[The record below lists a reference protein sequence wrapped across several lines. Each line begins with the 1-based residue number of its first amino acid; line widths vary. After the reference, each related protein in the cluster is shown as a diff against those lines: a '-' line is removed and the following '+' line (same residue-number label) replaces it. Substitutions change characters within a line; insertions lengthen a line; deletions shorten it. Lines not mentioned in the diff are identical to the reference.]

1 VDASD
6 VASTGIGFVTEVG
19 PDAAFESVGE
29 GGVSITVA
37 GGVGISI
44 DGAFVGSVETTTGL
58 ELAVDMG
65 ARGGAMVSSAF
76 GVFTKLSEFRV
87 PAGARALS
95 SLAETVFDASL
106 LLDRWR

>member
-1 VDASD
+1 MS
-6 VASTGIGFVTEVG
+6 EVG

-29 GGVSITVA
+29 GRVPTTVA

-58 ELAVDMG
+58 ELAVDIG
-65 ARGGAMVSSAF
+65 VRGGAMVSSAF
-76 GVFTKLSEFRV
+76 GVFARLNEFGV

-95 SLAETVFDASL
+95 FLAETVFDASL
-106 LLDRWR
+106 FLDPRR